1 MSVLNQKDC
10 KEKQKIKN
18 NDNRRNNCT
27 ETSWVYL
34 SYSLCMGSIS
44 VLWQRP
50 GYFLIS
56 NIIII
61 IIKFK

>member
-44 VLWQRP
+44 VLWP